1 MKMTLQQFLNDYH
14 LDTDGDYDERYEHA
28 QCFVC
33 DAQEHPDIIESI
45 ESIYAFAGLAFN
57 VRLR

>member
-1 MKMTLQQFLNDYH
+1 MTLKQFLNNYH

-33 DAQEHPDIIESI
+33 DAQEHPDIIDSLQN
-45 ESIYAFAGLAFN
+45 IYAFAEKAFD
-57 VRLR
+57 VTLD